1 MVSRRRVR
9 KRRSGSKIGE
19 KYRWNKDG
27 EVELWD
33 ECVRMLVDCERWC
46 SEEVKQRA
54 YMNFAQAARVYKVD
68 VGIVV
73 EVAFEIS
80 KQASGTNWWN
90 KENFETVLKDV
101 MIKKEMERVMRG
113 EKDEL

>member
-33 ECVRMLVDCERWC
+33 DSVRELVDRRIWC
-46 SEEVKQRA
+46 SEEVRQRA
-54 YMNFAQAARVYKVD
+54 YMNFAQVARVYKVEI
-68 VGIVV
+68 GIVV
-73 EVAFEIS
+73 EVAFEIG
-80 KQASGTNWWN
+80 KQASRADWWN
-90 KENFETVLKDV
+90 KENFEIVLKDV
-101 MIKKEMERVMRG
+101 MIKKEMERVMKGGR
-113 EKDEL
+113 DEL